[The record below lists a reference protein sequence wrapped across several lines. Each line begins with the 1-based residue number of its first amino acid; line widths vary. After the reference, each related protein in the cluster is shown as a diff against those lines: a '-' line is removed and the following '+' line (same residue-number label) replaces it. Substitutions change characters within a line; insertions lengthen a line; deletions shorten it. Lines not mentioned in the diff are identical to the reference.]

1 MTLSLRDMPIKR
13 KLTLVIVLT
22 TSFALLLMGSG
33 IIAYELITF
42 RRSLAANMDVLA
54 RIIGSNSTA
63 ALAFEDRENAQEI
76 LSALSAEKQVSA
88 VAIYDRQ
95 GRLFAKFPDLLASLK
110 YPREPKQDGYTFEK
124 GHLMMFQP
132 IMQDGNRLGTIF
144 LRADLD
150 AMYSRINVYGALLLL
165 VGASSFLGALILAST
180 LQRRV
185 SSPILEL
192 AKVAQA
198 VSERQDYSVRGTKH
212 GGDEIGKLTDA
223 FNQML
228 VRIGET
234 TDDLGA
240 AKEAAESANKAKDNF
255 LATLSHEL
263 RTPLTPVL
271 ATLDML
277 RDDKRTPSYILEEL
291 DVISRNIEV
300 EARLIDD
307 LLDVTRII
315 RGKLDLQRQAIDVR
329 TLLEHAMQNFCVSV
343 AAEKNLH
350 LSMDGA
356 ATETYVPADRSRLTQ
371 VLWNLLQNACKFTPI
386 GGTITVHV
394 FNEDSAENGRPDLVV
409 EICDNGVGISPE
421 MIPMIFQ
428 PFEQGERSR
437 SRLFGGLGL
446 GLAISRAIV
455 EAHGG
460 SITAASRG
468 KNQGT
473 TVTVRLPTVSAP
485 RAADQEKPS
494 SGEAQTP
501 SARPLRVLL
510 VEDHPDTAQQ
520 LTRLLRRA
528 GHEVICVGG
537 VKEALGQ
544 GRNGHFDVLISD
556 LGLPDGNGYDLMRN
570 LMQAHPIPGIAL
582 SGVWDERRRSKQY
595 RSRIRLPFH

>member
-1 MTLSLRDMPIKR
+1 
-13 KLTLVIVLT
+13 
-22 TSFALLLMGSG
+22 MGSG

-95 GRLFAKFPDLLASLK
+95 GRLFAKFPDRLASLK
-110 YPREPKQDGYTFEK
+110 YPREPKSDGYTFEK
-124 GHLMMFQP
+124 GHLIMFQP
-132 IMQDGNRLGTIF
+132 IMQEGNRLGTIF

-234 TDDLGA
+234 ADDLGA

-277 RDDKRTPSYILEEL
+277 RDDERTPSYILEEL

-371 VLWNLLQNACKFTPI
+371 VLWNLLQNACKFTPT
-386 GGTITVHV
+386 GGTINVRV
-394 FNEDSAENGRPDLVV
+394 FNEDSAENGRPYLVV
-409 EICDNGVGISPE
+409 EISDNGVGISPE

-460 SITAASRG
+460 SINGSQQREKSRHNRHG
-468 KNQGT
+468 AVANCFCT
-473 TVTVRLPTVSAP
+473 T
-485 RAADQEKPS
+485 
-494 SGEAQTP
+494 
-501 SARPLRVLL
+501 
-510 VEDHPDTAQQ
+510 
-520 LTRLLRRA
+520 
-528 GHEVICVGG
+528 
-537 VKEALGQ
+537 
-544 GRNGHFDVLISD
+544 
-556 LGLPDGNGYDLMRN
+556 
-570 LMQAHPIPGIAL
+570 
-582 SGVWDERRRSKQY
+582 RRRSGKTKL
-595 RSRIRLPFH
+595 RRRANASTPSVARFVS